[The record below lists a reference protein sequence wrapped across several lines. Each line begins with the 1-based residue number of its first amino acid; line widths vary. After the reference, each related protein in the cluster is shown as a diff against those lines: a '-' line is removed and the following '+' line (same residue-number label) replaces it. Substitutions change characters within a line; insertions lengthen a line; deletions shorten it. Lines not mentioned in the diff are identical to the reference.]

1 MKRETLNQDNFDSL
15 LKWLDPNREKAGEK
29 YETIRN
35 GLINMFEYKGCI
47 SAEELADETI
57 DRVAKRVPEIE
68 GSYTGDPARYFHG
81 VAKRVYMEY
90 RKRKQPV
97 ELPAILEAPQADD
110 TEQQYEC
117 LDQCMKSLTHSNRSL
132 ILQYYSERKQA
143 KIDSRKSIRQLLNLN
158 PSALRVRVFRIRAT
172 LEKCV
177 LKCLELRG

>member
-1 MKRETLNQDNFDSL
+1 MKREILNQDNFDSL

-57 DRVAKRVPEIE
+57 DRVAKRVEEIA
-68 GSYTGDPARYFHG
+68 GSYTGDPARYFYG
-81 VAKRVYMEY
+81 VARRVYLEY
-90 RKRKQPV
+90 LKRRQTV
-97 ELPAILEAPQADD
+97 ELPAILKAPQADD

-117 LDQCMKSLTHSNRSL
+117 LDQCMQSLTDSNRSL

-143 KIDSRKSIRQLLNLN
+143 KIDSRRSIRQMLNLK

-177 LKCLELRG
+177 LECLELRE